1 MELIRT
7 YLRALGLLA
16 PEKGLATLLV
26 MANITLGLIQLA
38 EPVLFGRVV
47 DALSKGQAARDLI
60 ALWAGLGLFGM
71 GAGVLVAMAADRL
84 SHRLRLSVL
93 ADAFE
98 SVMTLPSQR
107 QGESGSTVRILLAGS
122 DALFW
127 MWLTFLREHLA
138 ALVSIAFLIP
148 TAIHMQTQLAGILGL
163 LATFYTLANILV
175 VRKSQSGQQAVEKYN
190 SGVFGQVGDVI
201 GNITVVQGFERVQV
215 EVASIRSLMRELLE
229 VQYPVLTWW
238 AVLTVLTRASATL
251 AMVAIFGTGAYLSA
265 EGKISLGEI
274 VSFVGFA
281 SLLIGKLDQL
291 SSFTVRIFSQM
302 PTIRSFL
309 DLFEHTSRSLEEA
322 DKPELKVTEGRVR
335 FEKVS
340 FRYPGSPQGVFE
352 LDFEV
357 PSGQTV
363 ALVGK
368 TGSGKTTTLLL
379 LERLLEIDSG
389 RILIDGQDIQAVQR
403 PSLRHAISVVF
414 QDAGLF
420 NRSILENIRVG
431 RPEATEAEIHDAAQ
445 KAEAEDFILRK
456 PGGYDFVIGEQGGHL
471 SGGERQR
478 IAIARALLK
487 KAPLLILDEATSA
500 LDTWTEARI
509 QRALDVLKKGRTT
522 FVIAHRLSTVSH
534 ADQIIVL
541 DQGRMVEQG
550 SFDQLVAARGAF
562 AEMLMEGGFS
572 RPEAEEMPSAGAKA
586 PDHAR
591 N

>member
-7 YLRALGLLA
+7 YLRALRLLS

-26 MANITLGLIQLA
+26 IANITLGLIQLA

-47 DALSKGQAARDLI
+47 DALAKGQAARDLI
-60 ALWAGLGLFGM
+60 AFWAGLGLFGI

-98 SVMTLPSQR
+98 SVIALPSQ
-107 QGESGSTVRILLAGS
+107 QQNESGSTVRILLAGS

-138 ALVSIAFLIP
+138 AIVSIAFLIP
-148 TAIHMQTQLAGILGL
+148 TAIHMQTELAGILGL
-163 LATFYTLANILV
+163 LAMFYTLANIV
-175 VRKSQSGQQAVEKYN
+175 VVSKSQAGQEAVESHN

-201 GNITVVQGFERVQV
+201 GNITVVQGFERVHL
-215 EVASIRSLMRELLE
+215 EVASIKTLMRELLS

-281 SLLIGKLDQL
+281 TLLIGKLDQL

-302 PTIRSFL
+302 PTIRGFL
-309 DLFEHTSRSLEEA
+309 DLFDSARPSVDETQ
-322 DKPELKVTEGRVR
+322 KPELRVSEGRVR

-340 FRYPGSPQGVFE
+340 FRYPGSHQGVAE

-357 PSGQTV
+357 APGQTV

-389 RILIDGQDIQAVQR
+389 RILIDGQNIQDIQL

-431 RPEATEAEIHDAAQ
+431 RPNASEAEIHEAAK
-445 KAEAEDFILRK
+445 KAEAEDFILK
-456 PGGYDFVIGEQGGHL
+456 KTGGYDFVIGEHGGNL

-478 IAIARALLK
+478 LAIARALLK

-509 QRALDVLKKGRTT
+509 QKALDALKKGRTT

-541 DQGRMVEQG
+541 DQGRIIEQG
-550 SFDQLVAARGAF
+550 SFEALVAAQGAF
-562 AEMLMEGGFS
+562 ADFQKGIRIES
-572 RPEAEEMPSAGAKA
+572 
-586 PDHAR
+586 PDSKP
-591 N
+591 

>member
-1 MELIRT
+1 MELIQT
-7 YLRALGLLA
+7 YLRALRLLG

-26 MANITLGLIQLA
+26 LANMTLGLIQLA

-47 DALSKGQAARDLI
+47 DALSKARAANDLI
-60 ALWAGLGLFGM
+60 LLWAGLGLFSIL
-71 GAGVLVAMAADRL
+71 AGVLVAMAADRL

-93 ADAFE
+93 ANAFE
-98 SVMTLPSQR
+98 HVITLPAHQ
-107 QGESGSTVRILLAGS
+107 QGESGSTVRLLLAGS

-138 ALVSIAFLIP
+138 ALISIAFLIP
-148 TAIHMQTQLAGILGL
+148 TAVHLQAQLAGILGI
-163 LATFYTLANILV
+163 LALVYTLANVIV
-175 VRKSQSGQQAVEKYN
+175 VRKSQAGQTAVESHN

-201 GNITVVQGFERVQV
+201 GNISVVQGFERVHL
-215 EVASIRSLMRELLE
+215 EVTAIKTLMQELLA

-238 AVLTVLTRASATL
+238 AILTVLTRASATL
-251 AMVAIFGTGAYLSA
+251 AMVAIFATGSYLSS
-265 EGKISLGEI
+265 EGKISLGDI

-281 SLLIGKLDQL
+281 TLLIGKLDQL
-291 SSFTVRIFSQM
+291 SSFSVRIFSQM
-302 PTIRSFL
+302 PTIKSFL
-309 DLFEHTSRSLEEA
+309 DLFDNASRSREESQ
-322 DKPELKVTEGRVR
+322 KPELKVSEGRVR

-340 FRYPGSPQGVFE
+340 FQYPGSPQGVFD

-357 PSGQTV
+357 PPGQTV

-379 LERLLEIDSG
+379 LERLLEMESG
-389 RILIDGQDIQAVQR
+389 RILIDDQNIQDVR
-403 PSLRHAISVVF
+403 LGSLRQAISVVF

-420 NRSILENIRVG
+420 NRSILENIRIG
-431 RPEATEAEIHDAAQ
+431 RPEASEAEIHQAAQ
-445 KAEAEDFILRK
+445 EAEAEDFILRK
-456 PGGYDFVIGEQGGHL
+456 PGGYDFVIGEQGGNL

-509 QRALDVLKKGRTT
+509 QRALDALKKGRTT

-541 DQGRMVEQG
+541 DQGRIIEQG
-550 SFDQLVAARGAF
+550 TFDQLVAIQGAF
-562 AEMLMEGGFS
+562 AEMLSEGGFS
-572 RPEAEEMPSAGAKA
+572 RPDADQA
-586 PDHAR
+586 
-591 N
+591 

>member
-1 MELIRT
+1 MALIQT
-7 YLRALGLLA
+7 YLRALRLLG

-26 MANITLGLIQLA
+26 LANMTLGLIQLA

-47 DALSKGQAARDLI
+47 DALSKARAANDLI
-60 ALWAGLGLFGM
+60 LLWAGLGLFSIL
-71 GAGVLVAMAADRL
+71 AGVLVAMAADRL

-93 ADAFE
+93 ANAFE
-98 SVMTLPSQR
+98 HVITLPAHQ
-107 QGESGSTVRILLAGS
+107 QGESGSTVRLLLAGS

-138 ALVSIAFLIP
+138 ALISIAFLIP
-148 TAIHMQTQLAGILGL
+148 TAVHMQAQLAAILGILAL
-163 LATFYTLANILV
+163 VYTLANVIV
-175 VRKSQSGQQAVEKYN
+175 VRKSQAGQTAVESHN

-201 GNITVVQGFERVQV
+201 GNITVVQGFERVHL
-215 EVASIRSLMRELLE
+215 EVTAIKTLMQELLA

-238 AVLTVLTRASATL
+238 AILTVLTRASATL
-251 AMVAIFGTGAYLSA
+251 AMVAIFATGSYLSS
-265 EGKISLGEI
+265 EGKISLGDI

-281 SLLIGKLDQL
+281 TLLIGKLDQL
-291 SSFTVRIFSQM
+291 SSFSVRIFSQM
-302 PTIRSFL
+302 PTIKSFL
-309 DLFEHTSRSLEEA
+309 DLFDNASRSREESQ
-322 DKPELKVTEGRVR
+322 KPELKVSEGRVR

-340 FRYPGSPQGVFE
+340 FQYPGSPQGVFD

-357 PSGQTV
+357 PPGQTV

-379 LERLLEIDSG
+379 LERLLEMESG
-389 RILIDGQDIQAVQR
+389 RILIDDQNIQDVR
-403 PSLRHAISVVF
+403 LGSLRQAISVVF

-420 NRSILENIRVG
+420 NRSILENIRIG
-431 RPEATEAEIHDAAQ
+431 RPEASEAEIHQAAQ
-445 KAEAEDFILRK
+445 EAEAEDFILRK
-456 PGGYDFVIGEQGGHL
+456 PGGYDFVIGEQGGNL

-509 QRALDVLKKGRTT
+509 QRALDALKKGRTT

-541 DQGRMVEQG
+541 DQGRIIEQG
-550 SFDQLVAARGAF
+550 TFDQLVAIQGAF
-562 AEMLMEGGFS
+562 AEMLSEGGFS
-572 RPEAEEMPSAGAKA
+572 RPDADQA
-586 PDHAR
+586 
-591 N
+591 

>member
-1 MELIRT
+1 MALIQT
-7 YLRALGLLA
+7 YLRALRLLG

-26 MANITLGLIQLA
+26 LANMTLGLIQLA

-47 DALSKGQAARDLI
+47 DALSKARAANDLI
-60 ALWAGLGLFGM
+60 LLWAGLGLFSIL
-71 GAGVLVAMAADRL
+71 AGVLVAMAADRL

-93 ADAFE
+93 ANAFE
-98 SVMTLPSQR
+98 HVITLPAHQ
-107 QGESGSTVRILLAGS
+107 QGESGSTVRLLLAGS

-138 ALVSIAFLIP
+138 ALISIAFLIP
-148 TAIHMQTQLAGILGL
+148 TAVHMQAQLAAILGILAL
-163 LATFYTLANILV
+163 VYTLANVIV
-175 VRKSQSGQQAVEKYN
+175 VRKSQAGQTAVESHN

-201 GNITVVQGFERVQV
+201 GNITVVQGFERVHL
-215 EVASIRSLMRELLE
+215 EVTAIKTLMQELLE

-251 AMVAIFGTGAYLSA
+251 AMVAIFATGSYLSS
-265 EGKISLGEI
+265 EGKISLGDI

-281 SLLIGKLDQL
+281 TLLIGKLDQL
-291 SSFTVRIFSQM
+291 SSFSVRIFSQM
-302 PTIRSFL
+302 PTIKSFL
-309 DLFEHTSRSLEEA
+309 DLFDNASRSREESQ
-322 DKPELKVTEGRVR
+322 KPELKVSEGRVR

-340 FRYPGSPQGVFE
+340 FQYPGSPQGVFD

-357 PSGQTV
+357 PPGQTV

-379 LERLLEIDSG
+379 LERLLEMESG
-389 RILIDGQDIQAVQR
+389 RILIDDQNIQDVR
-403 PSLRHAISVVF
+403 LGSLRQAISVVF

-420 NRSILENIRVG
+420 NRSILENIRIG
-431 RPEATEAEIHDAAQ
+431 RPEASEAEIHQAAQ
-445 KAEAEDFILRK
+445 EAEAEDFILRK
-456 PGGYDFVIGEQGGHL
+456 PGGYDFVIGEQGGNL

-509 QRALDVLKKGRTT
+509 QRALDALKKGRTT

-541 DQGRMVEQG
+541 DQGRIIEQG
-550 SFDQLVAARGAF
+550 TFDQLVAIQGAF
-562 AEMLMEGGFS
+562 AEMLSEGGFS
-572 RPEAEEMPSAGAKA
+572 RPDADQA
-586 PDHAR
+586 
-591 N
+591 

>member
-1 MELIRT
+1 MELLRT
-7 YLRALGLLA
+7 YFRALRLLG

-26 MANITLGLIQLA
+26 LANMTLGLIQLA

-47 DALSKGQAARDLI
+47 EALSKGQAARDLI
-60 ALWAGLGLFGM
+60 FLWAGLGLFGIL
-71 GAGVLVAMAADRL
+71 AGVLVAMAADRL

-98 SVMTLPSQR
+98 SVISLPSHEQS
-107 QGESGSTVRILLAGS
+107 ESGSTVRILLAGS

-148 TAIHMQTQLAGILGL
+148 TAIQMQAQLAGILGV
-163 LATFYTLANILV
+163 LAMVYTLANIIV
-175 VRKSQSGQQAVEKYN
+175 VRKSQSGQEAVENHN

-201 GNITVVQGFERVQV
+201 GNMTVVQGFERVHL
-215 EVASIRSLMRELLE
+215 EMASIKSLMRDLLE

-238 AVLTVLTRASATL
+238 AILTVLTRASATL

-265 EGKISLGEI
+265 QGKISLGEI

-281 SLLIGKLDQL
+281 TLLIGKLDQL

-309 DLFEHTSRSLEEA
+309 DLFDRSFPSQEEES
-322 DKPELKVTEGRVR
+322 KPELKVTEGRVR

-340 FRYPGSPQGVFE
+340 FQYPGSNQGVFD

-357 PSGQTV
+357 PPGQTV

-389 RILIDGQDIQAVQR
+389 RILIDDQNIQDVQR

-431 RPEATEAEIHDAAQ
+431 HPLASEAEIHEAAQ
-445 KAEAEDFILRK
+445 KAEAEEFILRK
-456 PGGYDFVIGEQGGHL
+456 PEGYDFVIGEQGGNL

-478 IAIARALLK
+478 LAIARALLK

-541 DQGRMVEQG
+541 DQGRIIEQG
-550 SFDQLVAARGAF
+550 SFSQLIATQGAF
-562 AEMLMEGGFS
+562 ADMLSEGGFS
-572 RPEAEEMPSAGAKA
+572 KAGLEK
-586 PDHAR
+586 

>member
-1 MELIRT
+1 MALIQT
-7 YLRALGLLA
+7 YLRALRLLG

-26 MANITLGLIQLA
+26 LANMTLGLIQLA

-47 DALSKGQAARDLI
+47 DALSKARAANDLI
-60 ALWAGLGLFGM
+60 LLWAGLGLFSIL
-71 GAGVLVAMAADRL
+71 AGVLVAMAADRL

-93 ADAFE
+93 ANAFE
-98 SVMTLPSQR
+98 HVITLPAHQ
-107 QGESGSTVRILLAGS
+107 QGESGSTVRLLLAGS

-138 ALVSIAFLIP
+138 ALISIAFLIP
-148 TAIHMQTQLAGILGL
+148 TAVHMQAQLAAILGILAL
-163 LATFYTLANILV
+163 VYTLANVIV
-175 VRKSQSGQQAVEKYN
+175 VRKSQAGQTAVESHN

-201 GNITVVQGFERVQV
+201 GNITVVQGFERVHL
-215 EVASIRSLMRELLE
+215 EVTAIKTLMQELLA

-238 AVLTVLTRASATL
+238 AILTVLTRASATL
-251 AMVAIFGTGAYLSA
+251 AMVAIFATGSYLSS
-265 EGKISLGEI
+265 EGKISLGDI

-281 SLLIGKLDQL
+281 TLLIGKLDQL
-291 SSFTVRIFSQM
+291 SSFSVRIFSQM
-302 PTIRSFL
+302 PTIKSFL
-309 DLFEHTSRSLEEA
+309 DLFDNASRSREESQ
-322 DKPELKVTEGRVR
+322 KPELKVSEGRVR

-340 FRYPGSPQGVFE
+340 FQYPGSPQGVFD

-357 PSGQTV
+357 PPGQTV

-368 TGSGKTTTLLL
+368 TGSGKATTLLL
-379 LERLLEIDSG
+379 LERLLEMESG
-389 RILIDGQDIQAVQR
+389 RILIDDQNIQDVR
-403 PSLRHAISVVF
+403 LGSLRQAISVVF

-420 NRSILENIRVG
+420 NRSILENIRIG
-431 RPEATEAEIHDAAQ
+431 RPEASEAEIHQAAQ
-445 KAEAEDFILRK
+445 EAEAEDFILRK
-456 PGGYDFVIGEQGGHL
+456 PGGYDFVIGEQGGNL

-509 QRALDVLKKGRTT
+509 QRALDALKKGRTT

-541 DQGRMVEQG
+541 DQGRIIEQG
-550 SFDQLVAARGAF
+550 TFDQLVAIQGAF
-562 AEMLMEGGFS
+562 AEMLSEGGFS
-572 RPEAEEMPSAGAKA
+572 RPDADQA
-586 PDHAR
+586 
-591 N
+591 

>member
-1 MELIRT
+1 MALIQT
-7 YLRALGLLA
+7 YLRALRLLG
-16 PEKGLATLLV
+16 PEKGLASLLV
-26 MANITLGLIQLA
+26 LANMTLGLIQLA

-47 DALSKGQAARDLI
+47 DALSKARAANDLI
-60 ALWAGLGLFGM
+60 LLWAGLGLFSIV
-71 GAGVLVAMAADRL
+71 AGVLVAMAADRL

-93 ADAFE
+93 ANAFE
-98 SVMTLPSQR
+98 HVITLPAHQ
-107 QGESGSTVRILLAGS
+107 QGESGSTVRLLLAGS

-138 ALVSIAFLIP
+138 ALISIAFLIP
-148 TAIHMQTQLAGILGL
+148 TAVHMQAQLAAILGILAL
-163 LATFYTLANILV
+163 VYTLANVIV
-175 VRKSQSGQQAVEKYN
+175 VRKSQAGQTAVESHN

-201 GNITVVQGFERVQV
+201 GNITVVQGFERVHL
-215 EVASIRSLMRELLE
+215 EVTAIKTLMQELLA

-238 AVLTVLTRASATL
+238 AILTVLTRASATL
-251 AMVAIFGTGAYLSA
+251 AMVAIFATGSYLSS
-265 EGKISLGEI
+265 EGKISLGDI

-281 SLLIGKLDQL
+281 TLLIGKLDQL
-291 SSFTVRIFSQM
+291 SSFSVRIFSQM
-302 PTIRSFL
+302 PTIKSFL
-309 DLFEHTSRSLEEA
+309 DLFDNASRSREESQ
-322 DKPELKVTEGRVR
+322 KPELKVSEGRVR

-340 FRYPGSPQGVFE
+340 FQYPGSPQGVFD

-357 PSGQTV
+357 PPGQTV

-379 LERLLEIDSG
+379 LERLLEVESG
-389 RILIDGQDIQAVQR
+389 RILIDDQNIQDVR
-403 PSLRHAISVVF
+403 VGSLRHAIAVVF

-420 NRSILENIRVG
+420 NRSILENIRIG
-431 RPEATEAEIHDAAQ
+431 RPEASEAEIHQAAQ
-445 KAEAEDFILRK
+445 EAEAEDFILRK
-456 PGGYDFVIGEQGGHL
+456 PGGYDFVIGEQGGNL

-509 QRALDVLKKGRTT
+509 QRALDALKKGRTT

-541 DQGRMVEQG
+541 DQGRIIEQG
-550 SFDQLVAARGAF
+550 TFDQLVAIQGAF
-562 AEMLMEGGFS
+562 AEMLSEGGFS
-572 RPEAEEMPSAGAKA
+572 RPDADQA
-586 PDHAR
+586 
-591 N
+591 

>member
-1 MELIRT
+1 VALIQT
-7 YLRALGLLA
+7 YLRALRLLG

-26 MANITLGLIQLA
+26 LANMTLGLIQLA

-47 DALSKGQAARDLI
+47 DALSKARAANDLI
-60 ALWAGLGLFGM
+60 LLWAGLGLFSIV
-71 GAGVLVAMAADRL
+71 AGVLVAMAADRL

-93 ADAFE
+93 ANAFE
-98 SVMTLPSQR
+98 HVITLPAHQ
-107 QGESGSTVRILLAGS
+107 QGESGSTVRLLLAGS

-138 ALVSIAFLIP
+138 ALISIAFLIP
-148 TAIHMQTQLAGILGL
+148 TAVHMQAQLAAILGILAL
-163 LATFYTLANILV
+163 VYTLANVIV
-175 VRKSQSGQQAVEKYN
+175 VRKSQAGQTAVESHN

-201 GNITVVQGFERVQV
+201 GNITVVQGFERVHL
-215 EVASIRSLMRELLE
+215 EVTAIKTLMQELLA

-251 AMVAIFGTGAYLSA
+251 AMVAIFATGSYLSS
-265 EGKISLGEI
+265 EGKISLGDI

-281 SLLIGKLDQL
+281 TLLIGKLDQL
-291 SSFTVRIFSQM
+291 SSFSVRIFSQM
-302 PTIRSFL
+302 PTIKSFL
-309 DLFEHTSRSLEEA
+309 DLFDNASRSREESQ
-322 DKPELKVTEGRVR
+322 KPELKVSEGRVR

-340 FRYPGSPQGVFE
+340 FQYPGSPQGVFD

-357 PSGQTV
+357 PPGQTV

-379 LERLLEIDSG
+379 LERLLEMESG
-389 RILIDGQDIQAVQR
+389 RILIDDQNIQDVR
-403 PSLRHAISVVF
+403 LGSLRQAISVVF

-420 NRSILENIRVG
+420 NRSILENIRIG
-431 RPEATEAEIHDAAQ
+431 RPEASEAEIHQAAQ
-445 KAEAEDFILRK
+445 EAEAEDFILRK
-456 PGGYDFVIGEQGGHL
+456 PGGYDFVIGEQGGNL

-509 QRALDVLKKGRTT
+509 QRALDALKKGRTT

-541 DQGRMVEQG
+541 DQGRIIEQG
-550 SFDQLVAARGAF
+550 TFDQLVAIQGAF
-562 AEMLMEGGFS
+562 AEMLSEGGFS
-572 RPEAEEMPSAGAKA
+572 RPDADQA
-586 PDHAR
+586 
-591 N
+591 

>member
-7 YLRALGLLA
+7 YLRALRLLG
-16 PEKGLATLLV
+16 PEKGLAALLV
-26 MANITLGLIQLA
+26 VANMTLGLIQLA

-47 DALSKGQAARDLI
+47 EALSKGQATRDLI
-60 ALWAGLGLFGM
+60 FIWAGLGLFGIV
-71 GAGVLVAMAADRL
+71 AGVLVAMAADRL
-84 SHRLRLSVL
+84 SHRLRLTVL

-98 SVMTLPSQR
+98 RVISLPSHQ

-138 ALVSIAFLIP
+138 ALVSMAFLIP
-148 TAIHMQTQLAGILGL
+148 TAIQMQAQLAGILGI
-163 LATFYTLANILV
+163 LAVVYTLANIIV
-175 VRKSQSGQQAVEKYN
+175 VRKSQSGQEAVEGHN
-190 SGVFGQVGDVI
+190 SGLFGQVGDVI
-201 GNITVVQGFERVQV
+201 GNITVVQGFERVHL
-215 EVASIRSLMRELLE
+215 EMASMKALMGKLLA

-238 AVLTVLTRASATL
+238 AILTVLTRASATL

-281 SLLIGKLDQL
+281 TLLIGKLDQL

-309 DLFEHTSRSLEEA
+309 DLFDQSSLSQEEGT
-322 DKPELKVTEGRVR
+322 KPELKVTEGRVR

-340 FRYPGSPQGVFE
+340 FQYPGSAQGVFE

-357 PSGQTV
+357 PPGQTV

-389 RILIDGQDIQAVQR
+389 RILIDDQNIQDIQR

-420 NRSILENIRVG
+420 NRSILENIRIG
-431 RPEATEAEIHDAAQ
+431 RPEASEAEIHEAAQ
-445 KAEAEDFILRK
+445 KAEAEEFILRK
-456 PGGYDFVIGEQGGHL
+456 PGGYDFVIGEQGGNL

-478 IAIARALLK
+478 LAIARALLK

-541 DQGRMVEQG
+541 DQGRIVEQG
-550 SFDQLVAARGAF
+550 SFSQLVAAQGAF
-562 AEMLMEGGFS
+562 AEMLSEGGFAQFQDGHQS
-572 RPEAEEMPSAGAKA
+572 INEK
-586 PDHAR
+586 

>member
-1 MELIRT
+1 MALIQT
-7 YLRALGLLA
+7 YLRALRLLG
-16 PEKGLATLLV
+16 PEKGLAALLV
-26 MANITLGLIQLA
+26 LANMTLGLIQLA

-47 DALSKGQAARDLI
+47 DALSKARAAHDLI
-60 ALWAGLGLFGM
+60 LLWAGLGLFSIV
-71 GAGVLVAMAADRL
+71 AGVLVAMAADRL

-93 ADAFE
+93 ANAFE
-98 SVMTLPSQR
+98 HVITLPAHQ
-107 QGESGSTVRILLAGS
+107 QGESGSTVRLLLAGS

-138 ALVSIAFLIP
+138 ALISIAFLIP
-148 TAIHMQTQLAGILGL
+148 TAVHMQAQLAAILGILAL
-163 LATFYTLANILV
+163 VYTLANVIV
-175 VRKSQSGQQAVEKYN
+175 VRKSQAGQTAVESHN

-201 GNITVVQGFERVQV
+201 GNITVVQGFERVHL
-215 EVASIRSLMRELLE
+215 EVTAIKTLMQELLA

-251 AMVAIFGTGAYLSA
+251 AMVAIFATGSYLSS
-265 EGKISLGEI
+265 EGKISLGDI

-281 SLLIGKLDQL
+281 TLLIGKLDQL
-291 SSFTVRIFSQM
+291 SSFSVRIFSQM
-302 PTIRSFL
+302 PTIKSFL
-309 DLFEHTSRSLEEA
+309 DLFDNASRSREESQ
-322 DKPELKVTEGRVR
+322 KPELKVSEGRVR

-340 FRYPGSPQGVFE
+340 FQYPGSPQGVFD

-357 PSGQTV
+357 PPGQTV

-379 LERLLEIDSG
+379 LERLLEMESG
-389 RILIDGQDIQAVQR
+389 RILIDDQNIQDVR
-403 PSLRHAISVVF
+403 LGSLRQAISVVF

-420 NRSILENIRVG
+420 NRSILENIRIG
-431 RPEATEAEIHDAAQ
+431 RPEASEAEIHQAAQ
-445 KAEAEDFILRK
+445 EAEAEDFILRK
-456 PGGYDFVIGEQGGHL
+456 PGGYDFVIGEQGGNL

-509 QRALDVLKKGRTT
+509 QRALDALKKGRTT

-541 DQGRMVEQG
+541 DQGRIIEQG
-550 SFDQLVAARGAF
+550 TFDQLVAIQGAF
-562 AEMLMEGGFS
+562 AEMLSEGGFS
-572 RPEAEEMPSAGAKA
+572 RPDADQA
-586 PDHAR
+586 
-591 N
+591 

>member
-1 MELIRT
+1 MALIQT
-7 YLRALGLLA
+7 YLRALRLLG

-26 MANITLGLIQLA
+26 LANMTLGLIQLA

-47 DALSKGQAARDLI
+47 DALSKARAANDLI
-60 ALWAGLGLFGM
+60 LLWAGLGLFSIL
-71 GAGVLVAMAADRL
+71 AGVLVAMAADRL

-93 ADAFE
+93 ANAFE
-98 SVMTLPSQR
+98 HVITLPAHQ
-107 QGESGSTVRILLAGS
+107 QGESGSTVRLLLAGS

-138 ALVSIAFLIP
+138 ALISIAFLIP
-148 TAIHMQTQLAGILGL
+148 TAVHLQAQLAAILGILAL
-163 LATFYTLANILV
+163 VYTLANVIV
-175 VRKSQSGQQAVEKYN
+175 VRKSQAGQTAVESHN

-201 GNITVVQGFERVQV
+201 GNITVVQGFERVHL
-215 EVASIRSLMRELLE
+215 EVTAIKTLMQELLA

-238 AVLTVLTRASATL
+238 AILTVLTRASATL
-251 AMVAIFGTGAYLSA
+251 AMVAIFATGSYLSS
-265 EGKISLGEI
+265 EGKISLGDI

-281 SLLIGKLDQL
+281 TLLIGKLDQL
-291 SSFTVRIFSQM
+291 SSFSVRIFSQM
-302 PTIRSFL
+302 PTIKSFL
-309 DLFEHTSRSLEEA
+309 DLFDNASRSREESQ
-322 DKPELKVTEGRVR
+322 KPELKVSEGRVR

-340 FRYPGSPQGVFE
+340 FQYPGSPQGVFD

-357 PSGQTV
+357 PPGQTV

-379 LERLLEIDSG
+379 LERLLEMESG
-389 RILIDGQDIQAVQR
+389 RILIDDQNIQDVR
-403 PSLRHAISVVF
+403 LGSLRQAISVVF

-420 NRSILENIRVG
+420 NRSILENIRIG
-431 RPEATEAEIHDAAQ
+431 RPEASEAEIHQAAQ
-445 KAEAEDFILRK
+445 EAEAEDFILRK
-456 PGGYDFVIGEQGGHL
+456 PGGYDFVIGEQGGNL

-509 QRALDVLKKGRTT
+509 QRALDALKKGRTT

-541 DQGRMVEQG
+541 DQGRIIEQG
-550 SFDQLVAARGAF
+550 TFDQLVAIQGAF
-562 AEMLMEGGFS
+562 AEMLSEGGFS
-572 RPEAEEMPSAGAKA
+572 RPDADQA
-586 PDHAR
+586 
-591 N
+591 

>member
-1 MELIRT
+1 
-7 YLRALGLLA
+7 
-16 PEKGLATLLV
+16 
-26 MANITLGLIQLA
+26 
-38 EPVLFGRVV
+38 
-47 DALSKGQAARDLI
+47 
-60 ALWAGLGLFGM
+60 LGLFSIV
-71 GAGVLVAMAADRL
+71 AGVLVAMAADRL

-93 ADAFE
+93 ANAFE
-98 SVMTLPSQR
+98 HVITLPAHQ
-107 QGESGSTVRILLAGS
+107 QGESGSTVRLLLAGS

-138 ALVSIAFLIP
+138 ALISIAFLIP
-148 TAIHMQTQLAGILGL
+148 TAVHMQAQLAAILGILAL
-163 LATFYTLANILV
+163 VYTLANVIV
-175 VRKSQSGQQAVEKYN
+175 VRKSQAGQTAVESHN

-201 GNITVVQGFERVQV
+201 GNITVVQGFERVHL
-215 EVASIRSLMRELLE
+215 EVTAIKTLMQELLA

-251 AMVAIFGTGAYLSA
+251 AMVAIFATGSYLSS
-265 EGKISLGEI
+265 EGKISLGDI

-281 SLLIGKLDQL
+281 TLLIGKLDQL
-291 SSFTVRIFSQM
+291 SSFSVRIFSQM
-302 PTIRSFL
+302 PTIKSFL
-309 DLFEHTSRSLEEA
+309 DLFDNASRSREESQ
-322 DKPELKVTEGRVR
+322 KPELKVSEGRVR

-340 FRYPGSPQGVFE
+340 FQYPGSPQGVFD

-357 PSGQTV
+357 PPGQTV

-379 LERLLEIDSG
+379 LERLLEMESG
-389 RILIDGQDIQAVQR
+389 RILIDDQNIQDVR
-403 PSLRHAISVVF
+403 LGSLRQAISVVF

-420 NRSILENIRVG
+420 NRSILENIRIG
-431 RPEATEAEIHDAAQ
+431 RPEASEAEIHQAAQ
-445 KAEAEDFILRK
+445 EAEAEDFILRK
-456 PGGYDFVIGEQGGHL
+456 PGGYDFVIGEQGGNL

-509 QRALDVLKKGRTT
+509 QRALDALKKGRTT

-541 DQGRMVEQG
+541 DQGRIIEQG
-550 SFDQLVAARGAF
+550 TFDQLVAIQGAF
-562 AEMLMEGGFS
+562 AEMLSEGGFS
-572 RPEAEEMPSAGAKA
+572 RPDADQA
-586 PDHAR
+586 
-591 N
+591 

>member
-7 YLRALGLLA
+7 YLRALQLLA

-26 MANITLGLIQLA
+26 IANITLGLIQLA
-38 EPVLFGRVV
+38 EPVLLGWVV
-47 DALSKGQAARDLI
+47 DALAKGQASQDLI
-60 ALWAGLGLFGM
+60 ALWAGLGLFGIM
-71 GAGVLVAMAADRL
+71 AGVLVAMAADRL
-84 SHRLRLSVL
+84 AHRLRLLVL

-98 SVMTLPSQR
+98 SVITLPTHQ

-138 ALVSIAFLIP
+138 ALVSILFLIP
-148 TAIHMQTQLAGILGL
+148 TAIRMQAELAGILGF
-163 LATFYTLANILV
+163 LAIVYTLANIIV
-175 VRKSQSGQQAVEKYN
+175 VRKSQSGQEAVESHN

-201 GNITVVQGFERVQV
+201 GNITVVQGFERVHL
-215 EVASIRSLMRELLE
+215 EVASIQRLMQELLQA
-229 VQYPVLTWW
+229 QYPVLTWW

-281 SLLIGKLDQL
+281 TLLIGKLDQL
-291 SSFTVRIFSQM
+291 SSFTARIFSQM

-309 DLFEHTSRSLEEA
+309 DLFDKTFPSPRESQ
-322 DKPELKVTEGRVR
+322 KPELKVTEGRVR
-335 FEKVS
+335 FDRVS
-340 FRYPGSPQGVFE
+340 FRYPGSHQGVTE

-357 PSGQTV
+357 PPGQTI

-389 RILIDGQDIQAVQR
+389 RILIDGQNIQEVHL

-431 RPEATEAEIHDAAQ
+431 RPEATEAEIHEAAQ
-445 KAEAEDFILRK
+445 KAEAEDFILKK
-456 PGGYDFVIGEQGGHL
+456 PGGYDFIIGEQGGNL

-478 IAIARALLK
+478 LAIARALLK

-541 DQGRMVEQG
+541 DQGRIIEKG
-550 SFDQLVAARGAF
+550 SFETLVAAQGAF
-562 AEMLMEGGFS
+562 SEMLREGGF
-572 RPEAEEMPSAGAKA
+572 AKA
-586 PDHAR
+586 DRESAPTPVTSGTDPAQE
-591 N
+591 

>member
-1 MELIRT
+1 MALIQT
-7 YLRALGLLA
+7 YLRALRLLG

-26 MANITLGLIQLA
+26 LANMTLGLIQLA

-47 DALSKGQAARDLI
+47 DALSKARAANDLI
-60 ALWAGLGLFGM
+60 LLWAGLGLFSIV
-71 GAGVLVAMAADRL
+71 AGVLVAMAADRL

-93 ADAFE
+93 ANAFE
-98 SVMTLPSQR
+98 HVITLPAHQ
-107 QGESGSTVRILLAGS
+107 QGESGSTVRLLLAGS

-138 ALVSIAFLIP
+138 ALISIAFLIP
-148 TAIHMQTQLAGILGL
+148 TAVHMQAQLAAILGILAL
-163 LATFYTLANILV
+163 VYTLANVIV
-175 VRKSQSGQQAVEKYN
+175 VRKSQAGQTAVESHN

-201 GNITVVQGFERVQV
+201 GNITVVQGFERVHL
-215 EVASIRSLMRELLE
+215 EVTAIKTLMQELLA

-251 AMVAIFGTGAYLSA
+251 AMVAIFATGAYLSS
-265 EGKISLGEI
+265 EGKISLGDI

-281 SLLIGKLDQL
+281 TLLIGKLDQL
-291 SSFTVRIFSQM
+291 SSFSVRIFSQM
-302 PTIRSFL
+302 PTIKSFL
-309 DLFEHTSRSLEEA
+309 DLFDNASRSREESQ
-322 DKPELKVTEGRVR
+322 KPELKVSEGRVR

-340 FRYPGSPQGVFE
+340 FQYPGSPQGVFD

-357 PSGQTV
+357 PPGQTV

-379 LERLLEIDSG
+379 LERLLEMESG
-389 RILIDGQDIQAVQR
+389 RILIDDQNIQDVR
-403 PSLRHAISVVF
+403 LGSLRQAISVVF

-420 NRSILENIRVG
+420 NRSILENIRIG
-431 RPEATEAEIHDAAQ
+431 RPEASEAEIHQAAQ
-445 KAEAEDFILRK
+445 EAEAEDFILRK
-456 PGGYDFVIGEQGGHL
+456 PGGYDFVIGEQGGNL

-509 QRALDVLKKGRTT
+509 QRALDALKKGRTT

-541 DQGRMVEQG
+541 DQGRIIEQG
-550 SFDQLVAARGAF
+550 TFDQLVAIQGAF
-562 AEMLMEGGFS
+562 AEMLSEGGFS
-572 RPEAEEMPSAGAKA
+572 RPDADQA
-586 PDHAR
+586 
-591 N
+591 

>member
-1 MELIRT
+1 
-7 YLRALGLLA
+7 LLA
-16 PEKGLATLLV
+16 PEKGLATVLI

-47 DALSKGQAARDLI
+47 DALSRGQAARDLI
-60 ALWAGLGLFGM
+60 ALWAGLGLFGIV
-71 GAGVLVAMAADRL
+71 AGVLVAVAADRL

-93 ADAFE
+93 ANAYE
-98 SVMTLPSQR
+98 SVITLPSQKH
-107 QGESGSTVRILLAGS
+107 GESGSTVRILLAGS

-138 ALVSIAFLIP
+138 AIVSIAFLIP
-148 TAIHMQTQLAGILGL
+148 TAIHMQTSLAGILGV
-163 LATFYTLANILV
+163 LAVFYTLANIIV
-175 VRKSQSGQQAVEKYN
+175 VRKSQSGQEAVECHN

-201 GNITVVQGFERVQV
+201 GNITVVQGFERVHL
-215 EVASIRSLMRELLE
+215 EVASIKSLMRQLLA

-238 AVLTVLTRASATL
+238 AVLTVLTRAAATL

-281 SLLIGKLDQL
+281 TLLIGKLDQL

-302 PTIRSFL
+302 PTIKGFL
-309 DLFEHTSRSLEEA
+309 DLFDRASPPTEEA
-322 DKPELKVTEGRVR
+322 QKPELKVIEGRVR

-340 FRYPGSPQGVFE
+340 FHYPGSSQGVFE

-357 PSGQTV
+357 PPGQTV

-389 RILIDGQDIQAVQR
+389 RILIDGQNIQDVR
-403 PSLRHAISVVF
+403 LPSLRHAISVVF

-431 RPEATEAEIHDAAQ
+431 RPEASEAEIHEAAQ
-445 KAEAEDFILRK
+445 KAEAEDFILNK
-456 PGGYDFVIGEQGGHL
+456 PQGYDFVIGERGGNL

-478 IAIARALLK
+478 LAIARALLK

-509 QRALDVLKKGRTT
+509 QRALDVLKQGRTT

-534 ADQIIVL
+534 ADQIMVL
-541 DQGRMVEQG
+541 DQGRIIEQG
-550 SFDQLVAARGAF
+550 SFDQLITAQGAF
-562 AEMLMEGGFS
+562 AEMLREGGFA
-572 RPEAEEMPSAGAKA
+572 RGDGDPRYPDANAEHSKSVP
-586 PDHAR
+586 
-591 N
+591 

>member
-7 YLRALGLLA
+7 YLRALRLLA
-16 PEKGLATLLV
+16 PEKGLATVLI

-47 DALSKGQAARDLI
+47 DALSRGQAARDLI
-60 ALWAGLGLFGM
+60 ALWAGLGLFGIV
-71 GAGVLVAMAADRL
+71 AGVLVAVAADRL

-93 ADAFE
+93 ADAYE
-98 SVMTLPSQR
+98 SVITLPSQKH
-107 QGESGSTVRILLAGS
+107 GESGSTVRTLLAGS

-138 ALVSIAFLIP
+138 AIVSIAFLIP
-148 TAIHMQTQLAGILGL
+148 TAIHMQTSLAGILGV
-163 LATFYTLANILV
+163 LAVFYTLANIIV
-175 VRKSQSGQQAVEKYN
+175 VRKSQSGQEAVECHN

-201 GNITVVQGFERVQV
+201 GNITVVQGFERVHL
-215 EVASIRSLMRELLE
+215 EVASIKSLMRQLLA

-238 AVLTVLTRASATL
+238 AVLTVLTRAAATL

-281 SLLIGKLDQL
+281 TLLIGKLDQL

-302 PTIRSFL
+302 PTIKGFL
-309 DLFEHTSRSLEEA
+309 DLFDRASPPTEEA
-322 DKPELKVTEGRVR
+322 QKPELKVIEGRVR

-340 FRYPGSPQGVFE
+340 FHYPGSSQGVFE

-357 PSGQTV
+357 PPGQTV

-389 RILIDGQDIQAVQR
+389 RILIDGQNIQDVR
-403 PSLRHAISVVF
+403 LPSLRHAISVVF

-431 RPEATEAEIHDAAQ
+431 RPEASEAEIHEAAQ
-445 KAEAEDFILRK
+445 KAEAEDFILNK
-456 PGGYDFVIGEQGGHL
+456 PQGYDFVIGERGGNL

-478 IAIARALLK
+478 LAIARALLK

-509 QRALDVLKKGRTT
+509 QRALDVLKQGRTT

-534 ADQIIVL
+534 ADQIMVL
-541 DQGRMVEQG
+541 DQGRIIEQG
-550 SFDQLVAARGAF
+550 SFDQLITAQGAF
-562 AEMLMEGGFS
+562 AEMLREGGFA
-572 RPEAEEMPSAGAKA
+572 RGDGDPRYPDANAEHSKSVP
-586 PDHAR
+586 
-591 N
+591 

>member
-1 MELIRT
+1 MELLRT
-7 YLRALGLLA
+7 YFRALRLLG

-26 MANITLGLIQLA
+26 LANMTLGLIQLA

-47 DALSKGQAARDLI
+47 EALSKGQAARDLI
-60 ALWAGLGLFGM
+60 FLWAGLGLFGIL
-71 GAGVLVAMAADRL
+71 AGVLVAMAADRL

-98 SVMTLPSQR
+98 SVISLPSHEQS
-107 QGESGSTVRILLAGS
+107 ESGSTVRILLAGS

-148 TAIHMQTQLAGILGL
+148 TAIQMQAQLAGILGV
-163 LATFYTLANILV
+163 LAMVYTLANIIV
-175 VRKSQSGQQAVEKYN
+175 VRKSQSGQEAVENHN

-201 GNITVVQGFERVQV
+201 GNMTVVQGFERVHL
-215 EVASIRSLMRELLE
+215 EMASIKSLMRDLLE

-238 AVLTVLTRASATL
+238 AILTVLTRASATL

-265 EGKISLGEI
+265 QGKISLGEI

-281 SLLIGKLDQL
+281 TLLIGKLDQL

-309 DLFEHTSRSLEEA
+309 DLFDRSFPSQEEES
-322 DKPELKVTEGRVR
+322 KPELKVTEGRVR

-340 FRYPGSPQGVFE
+340 FQYPGSNQGVFD

-357 PSGQTV
+357 PPGQTV

-389 RILIDGQDIQAVQR
+389 RILIDDQNIQDVQR

-420 NRSILENIRVG
+420 NRSIFENIRVG
-431 RPEATEAEIHDAAQ
+431 HPLASEAEIHEAAQ
-445 KAEAEDFILRK
+445 KAEAEEFILRK
-456 PGGYDFVIGEQGGHL
+456 PEGYDFVIGEQGGNL

-478 IAIARALLK
+478 LAIARALLK

-541 DQGRMVEQG
+541 DQGRIIEQG
-550 SFDQLVAARGAF
+550 SFSQLIATQGAF
-562 AEMLMEGGFS
+562 ADMLSEGGFS
-572 RPEAEEMPSAGAKA
+572 KAGLEK
-586 PDHAR
+586 

>member
-1 MELIRT
+1 MELLRT
-7 YLRALGLLA
+7 YFRALRLLG

-26 MANITLGLIQLA
+26 LANMTLGLIQLA

-47 DALSKGQAARDLI
+47 EALSKGQAARDLI
-60 ALWAGLGLFGM
+60 FLWAGLGLFGIL
-71 GAGVLVAMAADRL
+71 AGVLVAMAADRL

-98 SVMTLPSQR
+98 SVISLPSHEQS
-107 QGESGSTVRILLAGS
+107 ESGSTVRILLAGS

-148 TAIHMQTQLAGILGL
+148 TAIQMQAQLAGILGV
-163 LATFYTLANILV
+163 LAMVYTLANIIV
-175 VRKSQSGQQAVEKYN
+175 VRKSQSGQEAVENHN

-201 GNITVVQGFERVQV
+201 GNMTVVQGFERVHL
-215 EVASIRSLMRELLE
+215 EMASIKSLMRDLLE

-238 AVLTVLTRASATL
+238 AILTVLTRASATL

-265 EGKISLGEI
+265 QGKISLGEI

-281 SLLIGKLDQL
+281 TLLIGKLDQL

-309 DLFEHTSRSLEEA
+309 DLFDRSFPSQEEVS
-322 DKPELKVTEGRVR
+322 KPELKVTEGRVR

-340 FRYPGSPQGVFE
+340 FQYPGSNQGVFD

-357 PSGQTV
+357 PPGQTV

-389 RILIDGQDIQAVQR
+389 RILIDDQNIQDVQR

-420 NRSILENIRVG
+420 NRSIFENIRVG
-431 RPEATEAEIHDAAQ
+431 HPLASEAEIHEAAQ
-445 KAEAEDFILRK
+445 KAEAEEFILRK
-456 PGGYDFVIGEQGGHL
+456 PEGYDFVIGEQGGNL

-478 IAIARALLK
+478 LAIARALLK

-541 DQGRMVEQG
+541 DQGRIIEQG
-550 SFDQLVAARGAF
+550 SFSQLIATQGAF
-562 AEMLMEGGFS
+562 ADMLSEGGFS
-572 RPEAEEMPSAGAKA
+572 KAGLEK
-586 PDHAR
+586 

>member
-1 MELIRT
+1 MALIQT
-7 YLRALGLLA
+7 YLRALRLLG
-16 PEKGLATLLV
+16 PEKGLASLLV
-26 MANITLGLIQLA
+26 LANMTLGLIQLA

-47 DALSKGQAARDLI
+47 DALSKARAANDLI
-60 ALWAGLGLFGM
+60 LLWAGLGLFSIV
-71 GAGVLVAMAADRL
+71 AGVLVAMAADRL

-93 ADAFE
+93 ANAFE
-98 SVMTLPSQR
+98 HVITLPAHQ
-107 QGESGSTVRILLAGS
+107 QGESGSTVRLLLAGS

-138 ALVSIAFLIP
+138 ALISIAFLIP
-148 TAIHMQTQLAGILGL
+148 TAVHMQAQLAAILGILAL
-163 LATFYTLANILV
+163 VYTLANVIV
-175 VRKSQSGQQAVEKYN
+175 VRKSQAGQTAVESHN

-201 GNITVVQGFERVQV
+201 GNITVVQGFERVHL
-215 EVASIRSLMRELLE
+215 EVTAIKTLMQELLA

-238 AVLTVLTRASATL
+238 AILTVLTRASATL
-251 AMVAIFGTGAYLSA
+251 AMVAIFATGSYLSS
-265 EGKISLGEI
+265 EGKISLGDI

-281 SLLIGKLDQL
+281 TLLIGKLDQL
-291 SSFTVRIFSQM
+291 SSFSVRIFSQM
-302 PTIRSFL
+302 PTIKSFL
-309 DLFEHTSRSLEEA
+309 DLFDNASRSREESQ
-322 DKPELKVTEGRVR
+322 KPELKVSEGRVR

-340 FRYPGSPQGVFE
+340 FQYPGSPQGVFD

-357 PSGQTV
+357 PPGQTV

-379 LERLLEIDSG
+379 LERLLEMESG
-389 RILIDGQDIQAVQR
+389 RIVIDDQNIQDVR
-403 PSLRHAISVVF
+403 LGSLRQAISVVF

-420 NRSILENIRVG
+420 NRSILENIRIG
-431 RPEATEAEIHDAAQ
+431 RPEASEAEIHQAAQ
-445 KAEAEDFILRK
+445 EAEAEDFILRK
-456 PGGYDFVIGEQGGHL
+456 PGGYDFVIGEQGGNL

-509 QRALDVLKKGRTT
+509 QRALNALKKGRTT

-541 DQGRMVEQG
+541 DQGRIIEQG
-550 SFDQLVAARGAF
+550 TFDQLVVIQGAF
-562 AEMLMEGGFS
+562 AEMLSEGGFS
-572 RPEAEEMPSAGAKA
+572 RPDADQA
-586 PDHAR
+586 
-591 N
+591 

>member
-1 MELIRT
+1 MALIQT
-7 YLRALGLLA
+7 YLRALRLLG
-16 PEKGLATLLV
+16 PEKGLAALLV
-26 MANITLGLIQLA
+26 LANMTLGLIQLA

-47 DALSKGQAARDLI
+47 DALSKARAAHDLI
-60 ALWAGLGLFGM
+60 LLWAGLGLFSIV
-71 GAGVLVAMAADRL
+71 AGVLVAMAADRL

-93 ADAFE
+93 ANAFE
-98 SVMTLPSQR
+98 HVITLPTHQ
-107 QGESGSTVRILLAGS
+107 QGESGSTVRLLLAGS

-138 ALVSIAFLIP
+138 ALISIAFLIP
-148 TAIHMQTQLAGILGL
+148 TAVHMQAQLAGILGI
-163 LATFYTLANILV
+163 LALVYTLANVIV
-175 VRKSQSGQQAVEKYN
+175 VRKSQAGQTAVESHN

-201 GNITVVQGFERVQV
+201 GNITVVQGFERVHL
-215 EVASIRSLMRELLE
+215 EVTAIKTLMQELLA

-251 AMVAIFGTGAYLSA
+251 AMVAIFATGSYLSS
-265 EGKISLGEI
+265 EGKISLGDI

-281 SLLIGKLDQL
+281 TLLIGKLDQL
-291 SSFTVRIFSQM
+291 SSFSVRIFSQM
-302 PTIRSFL
+302 PTIKSFL
-309 DLFEHTSRSLEEA
+309 DLFDNASRSREESQ
-322 DKPELKVTEGRVR
+322 KPELKVSEGRVR

-340 FRYPGSPQGVFE
+340 FQYPGSPQGVFD

-357 PSGQTV
+357 PPGQTV

-379 LERLLEIDSG
+379 LERLLEMESG
-389 RILIDGQDIQAVQR
+389 RILIDDQNIQDVR
-403 PSLRHAISVVF
+403 LGSLRQAISVVF

-420 NRSILENIRVG
+420 NRSILENIRIG
-431 RPEATEAEIHDAAQ
+431 RPEASEAEIHQAAQ
-445 KAEAEDFILRK
+445 EAEAEDFILRK
-456 PGGYDFVIGEQGGHL
+456 PGGYDFVIGEQGGNL

-509 QRALDVLKKGRTT
+509 QRALDALKKGRTT

-541 DQGRMVEQG
+541 DQGRIIEQG
-550 SFDQLVAARGAF
+550 TFDQLVAIQGAF
-562 AEMLMEGGFS
+562 AEMLSEGGFS
-572 RPEAEEMPSAGAKA
+572 RPDADQA
-586 PDHAR
+586 
-591 N
+591 

>member
-1 MELIRT
+1 MALIQT
-7 YLRALGLLA
+7 YLRALRLLG

-26 MANITLGLIQLA
+26 LANMTLGLIQLA

-47 DALSKGQAARDLI
+47 DALSKARAANDLI
-60 ALWAGLGLFGM
+60 LLWAGLGLFSIV
-71 GAGVLVAMAADRL
+71 AGVLVAMAADRL

-93 ADAFE
+93 ANAFE
-98 SVMTLPSQR
+98 HVITLPAHQ
-107 QGESGSTVRILLAGS
+107 QGESGSTVRLLLAGS

-138 ALVSIAFLIP
+138 ALISIAFLIP
-148 TAIHMQTQLAGILGL
+148 TAVHMQAQLAAILGILAL
-163 LATFYTLANILV
+163 VYTLANVIV
-175 VRKSQSGQQAVEKYN
+175 VRKSQAGQTAVESHN

-201 GNITVVQGFERVQV
+201 GNITVVQGFERVHL
-215 EVASIRSLMRELLE
+215 EVTAIKTLMQELLA

-251 AMVAIFGTGAYLSA
+251 AMVAIFATGSYLSS
-265 EGKISLGEI
+265 EGKISLGDI

-281 SLLIGKLDQL
+281 TLLIGKLDQL
-291 SSFTVRIFSQM
+291 SSFSVRIFSQM
-302 PTIRSFL
+302 PTIKSFL
-309 DLFEHTSRSLEEA
+309 DLFDNASRSREESQ
-322 DKPELKVTEGRVR
+322 KPELKVSEGRVR

-340 FRYPGSPQGVFE
+340 FQYPGSPQGVFD

-357 PSGQTV
+357 PPGQTV

-379 LERLLEIDSG
+379 LERLLEMESG
-389 RILIDGQDIQAVQR
+389 RILIDDQNIQDVR
-403 PSLRHAISVVF
+403 LGSLRQAISVVF

-420 NRSILENIRVG
+420 NRSILENIRIG
-431 RPEATEAEIHDAAQ
+431 RPEASEAEIHQAAQ
-445 KAEAEDFILRK
+445 EAEAEDFILRK
-456 PGGYDFVIGEQGGHL
+456 PGGYDFVIGEQGGNL

-509 QRALDVLKKGRTT
+509 QRALDALKKGRTT

-541 DQGRMVEQG
+541 DQGRIIEQG
-550 SFDQLVAARGAF
+550 TFDQLVAIQGAF
-562 AEMLMEGGFS
+562 AEMLSEGGFS
-572 RPEAEEMPSAGAKA
+572 RPDADQA
-586 PDHAR
+586 
-591 N
+591 

>member
-1 MELIRT
+1 MALIQT
-7 YLRALGLLA
+7 YLRALRLLG
-16 PEKGLATLLV
+16 PEKGLASLLV
-26 MANITLGLIQLA
+26 LANMTLGLIQLA

-47 DALSKGQAARDLI
+47 DALSKARAANDLI
-60 ALWAGLGLFGM
+60 LLWAGLGLFSIL
-71 GAGVLVAMAADRL
+71 AGVLVAMAADRL

-93 ADAFE
+93 ANAFE
-98 SVMTLPSQR
+98 HVITLPAHQ
-107 QGESGSTVRILLAGS
+107 QGESGSTVRLLLAGS

-138 ALVSIAFLIP
+138 ALISIAFLIP
-148 TAIHMQTQLAGILGL
+148 TAVHMQAQLAAILGILAL
-163 LATFYTLANILV
+163 VYTLANVIV
-175 VRKSQSGQQAVEKYN
+175 VRKSQAGQTAVESHN

-201 GNITVVQGFERVQV
+201 GNITVVQGFERVHL
-215 EVASIRSLMRELLE
+215 EVTAIKTLMQELLA

-238 AVLTVLTRASATL
+238 AILTVLTRASATL
-251 AMVAIFGTGAYLSA
+251 AMVAIFATGSYLSS
-265 EGKISLGEI
+265 EGKISLGDI

-281 SLLIGKLDQL
+281 TLLIGKLDQL
-291 SSFTVRIFSQM
+291 SSFSVRIFSQM
-302 PTIRSFL
+302 PTIKSFL
-309 DLFEHTSRSLEEA
+309 DLFDNASRSREESQ
-322 DKPELKVTEGRVR
+322 KPELKVSEGRVR

-340 FRYPGSPQGVFE
+340 FQYPGSPQGVFD

-357 PSGQTV
+357 PPGQTV

-379 LERLLEIDSG
+379 LERLLEMESG
-389 RILIDGQDIQAVQR
+389 RILIDDQNIQDVR
-403 PSLRHAISVVF
+403 LGSLRQAISVVF

-420 NRSILENIRVG
+420 NRSILENIRIG
-431 RPEATEAEIHDAAQ
+431 RPEASEAEIHQAAQ
-445 KAEAEDFILRK
+445 EAEAEDFILRK
-456 PGGYDFVIGEQGGHL
+456 PGGYDFVIGEQGGNL

-509 QRALDVLKKGRTT
+509 QRALDALKKGRTT

-541 DQGRMVEQG
+541 DQGRIIEQG
-550 SFDQLVAARGAF
+550 TFDQLVAIQGAF
-562 AEMLMEGGFS
+562 AEMLSEGGFS
-572 RPEAEEMPSAGAKA
+572 RPDADQA
-586 PDHAR
+586 
-591 N
+591 

>member
-1 MELIRT
+1 MELLQT
-7 YLRALGLLA
+7 YLRALRLLG

-26 MANITLGLIQLA
+26 AANITLGLIQLA
-38 EPVLFGRVV
+38 EPVLFGHVV
-47 DALSKGQAARDLI
+47 DALSKGQATRDLI
-60 ALWAGLGLFGM
+60 FIWAGLGLFAIL
-71 GAGVLVAMAADRL
+71 AGVLVAMAADRL

-98 SVMTLPSQR
+98 SVISLPSHQ
-107 QGESGSTVRILLAGS
+107 QGDSGSTVRILLAGS

-148 TAIHMQTQLAGILGL
+148 TAIQMQPQLAAILGIL
-163 LATFYTLANILV
+163 AMVYTLVNIIV
-175 VRKSQSGQQAVEKYN
+175 VRKSQSGQAAVESHN

-201 GNITVVQGFERVQV
+201 GNITVVQGFERVHL
-215 EVASIRSLMRELLE
+215 EMASLKTLMHELLA

-238 AVLTVLTRASATL
+238 AILTVLTRASATL

-265 EGKISLGEI
+265 EGRISLGEI

-281 SLLIGKLDQL
+281 TLLIGKLDQL

-302 PTIRSFL
+302 PTISNFL
-309 DLFEHTSRSLEEA
+309 DVFDRSLPAQEEVS
-322 DKPELKVTEGRVR
+322 KPELKVAEGRVR
-335 FEKVS
+335 FENVS
-340 FRYPGSPQGVFE
+340 FQYPGSNQGVFE

-357 PSGQTV
+357 PPGQTV

-368 TGSGKTTTLLL
+368 TGSGKTTTLML
-379 LERLLEIDSG
+379 LERLLEINSG
-389 RILIDGQDIQAVQR
+389 RILIDDQNIQDIQR

-431 RPEATEAEIHDAAQ
+431 RPEASEAEIHEAAQ
-445 KAEAEDFILRK
+445 KAEAEEFILRK
-456 PGGYDFVIGEQGGHL
+456 PEGYDYVIGEQGGNL

-478 IAIARALLK
+478 LAIARALLK

-500 LDTWTEARI
+500 LDTWTEAKI
-509 QRALDVLKKGRTT
+509 QRALDTLKKGRTT

-541 DQGRMVEQG
+541 DQGRIIEQG
-550 SFDQLVAARGAF
+550 SFDELNKAQGAF
-562 AEMLMEGGFS
+562 AEMLKEGGFAS
-572 RPEAEEMPSAGAKA
+572 LQNGPPSEEKF
-586 PDHAR
+586 
-591 N
+591 

>member
-7 YLRALGLLA
+7 YLRALRLLA
-16 PEKGLATLLV
+16 PEKGLATVLI

-47 DALSKGQAARDLI
+47 DALSRGQAARDLI
-60 ALWAGLGLFGM
+60 ALWAGLGLFGIV
-71 GAGVLVAMAADRL
+71 AGVLVAVAADRL

-93 ADAFE
+93 ANAYE
-98 SVMTLPSQR
+98 SVITLPSQKH
-107 QGESGSTVRILLAGS
+107 GESGSTVRILLAGS

-138 ALVSIAFLIP
+138 AIVSIAFLIP
-148 TAIHMQTQLAGILGL
+148 TAIHMQTSLAGILGV
-163 LATFYTLANILV
+163 LAVFYTLANIIV
-175 VRKSQSGQQAVEKYN
+175 VRKSQSGQEAVECHN

-201 GNITVVQGFERVQV
+201 GNITVVQGFERVHL
-215 EVASIRSLMRELLE
+215 EVASIKSLMRQLLA

-238 AVLTVLTRASATL
+238 AVLTVLTRAAATL

-281 SLLIGKLDQL
+281 TLLIGKLDQL

-302 PTIRSFL
+302 PTIKGFL
-309 DLFEHTSRSLEEA
+309 DLFDRASPPTEEA
-322 DKPELKVTEGRVR
+322 QKPELKVIEGRVR

-340 FRYPGSPQGVFE
+340 FHYPGSSQGVFE

-357 PSGQTV
+357 PPGQTV

-389 RILIDGQDIQAVQR
+389 RILIDGQNIQDVR
-403 PSLRHAISVVF
+403 LPSLRHAISVVF

-431 RPEATEAEIHDAAQ
+431 RPEASEAEIHEAAQ
-445 KAEAEDFILRK
+445 KAEAEDFILNK
-456 PGGYDFVIGEQGGHL
+456 PQGYDFVIGERGGNL

-478 IAIARALLK
+478 LAIARALLK

-509 QRALDVLKKGRTT
+509 QRALDVLKQGRTT

-534 ADQIIVL
+534 ADQIMVL
-541 DQGRMVEQG
+541 DQGRIIEQG
-550 SFDQLVAARGAF
+550 SFDQLITAQGAF
-562 AEMLMEGGFS
+562 AEMLREGGFA
-572 RPEAEEMPSAGAKA
+572 RGDGDPRYPDANAEHSKSVP
-586 PDHAR
+586 
-591 N
+591 

>member
-1 MELIRT
+1 MELIQT
-7 YLRALGLLA
+7 YLRALRLLG

-26 MANITLGLIQLA
+26 LANMTLGLIQLA

-47 DALSKGQAARDLI
+47 DALSKARAANDLI
-60 ALWAGLGLFGM
+60 LLWAGLGLFSIV
-71 GAGVLVAMAADRL
+71 AGVLVAMAADRL

-93 ADAFE
+93 ANAFE
-98 SVMTLPSQR
+98 HVITLPAHQ
-107 QGESGSTVRILLAGS
+107 QGESGSTVRLLLAGS

-138 ALVSIAFLIP
+138 ALISIAFLIP
-148 TAIHMQTQLAGILGL
+148 TAVHMQAQLAAILGILAL
-163 LATFYTLANILV
+163 VYTLANVIV
-175 VRKSQSGQQAVEKYN
+175 VRKSQAGQTAVESHN

-201 GNITVVQGFERVQV
+201 GNITVVQGFERVHL
-215 EVASIRSLMRELLE
+215 EVTAIKTLMQELLA

-238 AVLTVLTRASATL
+238 AILTVLTRASATL
-251 AMVAIFGTGAYLSA
+251 AMVAIFATGSYLSS
-265 EGKISLGEI
+265 EGKISLGDI

-281 SLLIGKLDQL
+281 TLLIGKLDQL
-291 SSFTVRIFSQM
+291 SSFSVRIFSQM
-302 PTIRSFL
+302 PTIKSFL
-309 DLFEHTSRSLEEA
+309 DLFDNASRSREESQ
-322 DKPELKVTEGRVR
+322 KPELKVSEGRVR

-340 FRYPGSPQGVFE
+340 FQYPGSPQGVFD

-357 PSGQTV
+357 PPGQTV

-379 LERLLEIDSG
+379 LERLLEMESG
-389 RILIDGQDIQAVQR
+389 RILIDDQNIQDVR
-403 PSLRHAISVVF
+403 LGSLRQAISVVF

-420 NRSILENIRVG
+420 NRSILENIRIG
-431 RPEATEAEIHDAAQ
+431 RPEASEAEIHQAAQ
-445 KAEAEDFILRK
+445 EAEAEDFILRK
-456 PGGYDFVIGEQGGHL
+456 PGGYDFVIGEQGGNL

-509 QRALDVLKKGRTT
+509 QRALDALKKGRTT

-541 DQGRMVEQG
+541 DQGRIIEQG
-550 SFDQLVAARGAF
+550 TFDQLVAIQGAF
-562 AEMLMEGGFS
+562 AEMLSEGGFS
-572 RPEAEEMPSAGAKA
+572 RPDADQA
-586 PDHAR
+586 
-591 N
+591 